1 MSEKVVV
8 VRLTTGEELIGLQ
21 VLPGSFGLHLKKY
34 IQIVFTPPQ
43 GPGKGPGLSFA
54 PFIPYIAPKDETLQ
68 IRDNAVMFSA
78 EPDPNLEDAYRK
90 TVGLPPKILTEK
102 DRKLI
107 LPT

>member
-8 VRLTTGEELIGLQ
+8 VRLTTGEELIGIK
-21 VLPGSFGLHLKKY
+21 VSPGLSGIHLKKY

-54 PFIPYIAPKDETLQ
+54 PFIPYISPKDETLG
-68 IRDNAVMFSA
+68 ISEYSIMFSA

-90 TVGLPPKILTEK
+90 AVGLPPKILTEK